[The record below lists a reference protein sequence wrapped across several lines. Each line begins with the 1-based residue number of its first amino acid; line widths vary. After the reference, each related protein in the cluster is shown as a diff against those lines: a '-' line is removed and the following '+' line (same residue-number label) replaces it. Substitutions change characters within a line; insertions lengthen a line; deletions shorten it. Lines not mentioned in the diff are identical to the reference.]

1 MIVPMIHHWLRR
13 DDLARLVA
21 EMAAADPSSGRRAAA
36 FLESGQVDHL
46 LDLPGAL
53 DAVRGRGGAPGR
65 LPITLLWYVPIRAIL
80 RKRGQADIDLADLTA
95 TIPVAFVSAR
105 SATRFGLGEPALAH
119 WIESIAAL
127 RTGTVVQGERA
138 AYCAALA
145 LWWAGCFPER
155 ITRQGGHGMLRA
167 YVDFAAA
174 GFERAARILQVT
186 VPAAAR
192 VYSRAAE
199 QTPLLRGALADTR
212 STYLG
217 PAAATARDRLWQWL
231 QRKEEGE

>member
-21 EMAAADPSSGRRAAA
+21 EIAAADLASGRAAA
-36 FLESGQVDHL
+36 AMLECGQVDSL

-95 TIPVAFVSAR
+95 TIPVAFVSAK
-105 SATRFGLGEPALAH
+105 SAQRFGLGDPALKR

-127 RTGTVVQGERA
+127 RAGTVAQGERA
-138 AYCAALA
+138 VYCAALA

-155 ITRQGGHGMLRA
+155 ITRQGGPGMLRA

-174 GFERAARILQVT
+174 SFERASRILLDSA
-186 VPAAAR
+186 PAAAR
-192 VYSRAAE
+192 VYAHAAA

-212 STYLG
+212 SSYLG
-217 PAAATARDRLWQWL
+217 PAASTARDRLWQWL
-231 QRKEEGE
+231 QGQGEE

>member
-21 EMAAADPSSGRRAAA
+21 EIAAADPASARAAA
-36 FLESGQVDHL
+36 AMLECGQVDSL

-53 DAVRGRGGAPGR
+53 DAVRGRGGPPGR

-80 RKRGQADIDLADLTA
+80 RRRGQADIDLADLTA
-95 TIPVAFVSAR
+95 TIPVAFVSTK
-105 SATRFGLGEPALAH
+105 SAQRFGLGDPALTR
-119 WIESIAAL
+119 WNESIAAL
-127 RTGTVVQGERA
+127 RSGTVVQGERA

-155 ITRQGGHGMLRA
+155 ISRQGGHGMLRA

-174 GFERAARILQVT
+174 SFERAARILLESA
-186 VPAAAR
+186 PAAAR
-192 VYSRAAE
+192 VYGRAAE
-199 QTPLLRGALADTR
+199 QTSLLCVALADTR

-217 PAAATARDRLWQWL
+217 SSAATARDRLWQWL
-231 QRKEEGE
+231 QRLEDGE

>member
-21 EMAAADPSSGRRAAA
+21 EIAATDPTSGRSAARM
-36 FLESGQVDHL
+36 LECGDVDAV

-80 RKRGQADIDLADLTA
+80 RKRGQPDIDLADLTA
-95 TIPVAFVSAR
+95 TIPVAFVSTK
-105 SATRFGLGEPALAH
+105 SAQRFGLGDPALTH
-119 WIESIAAL
+119 WTESIAAL
-127 RTGTVVQGERA
+127 RAGSVVQGERA

-174 GFERAARILQVT
+174 SFERSGRILRDSAPV
-186 VPAAAR
+186 AAG
-192 VYSRAAE
+192 VYGRAAE
-199 QTPLLRGALADTR
+199 QASLLCGALADTR
-212 STYLG
+212 TAYLG
-217 PAAATARDRLWQWL
+217 PTARTARERLWQWL
-231 QRKEEGE
+231 QRLEDVE